1 MQLESLQKR
10 RRDVVQAYVSTGDLN
25 FWREVREVSE
35 SIVMLRELEERA
47 ATGPASSDEA
57 IEGLMVVEQ

>member
-1 MQLESLQKR
+1 
-10 RRDVVQAYVSTGDLN
+10 VSTGDLN

-47 ATGPASSDEA
+47 AKGPASSDEA